1 LAAPFIPLPS
11 FARVA
16 GALLLWPWALVAQV
30 TTIEGPLPPEIEA
43 EVFELLN
50 GPTTVRLAGG
60 ARVPAGVRI
69 EGDVAVLGGSL
80 DLAGE
85 VTGSVWVVNAD
96 LTVYSTTRVGGP
108 VVVLGGVIAG
118 AEEATLEGGATAYA
132 GPLRYRVSAG
142 RLEPLTSDQLPA
154 SALSANLGFGQARLS
169 IRATGGY
176 NRVEG
181 LPVRLG
187 AIVRTSGS
195 NPLNLEAHTIWRSV
209 SGLTLEPDRL
219 GHYFALTQALGGRG
233 TAAIGV
239 AVHDEI
245 AAIEDQGFSGP
256 ESSLA
261 TFLLRQDLR
270 DYFRRDGWTAFG
282 TFRPG
287 RPPFEARVAFREEM
301 HQTAPLRSPWTLQD
315 EEDDPWRPLPL
326 VAEGRAQS
334 LAAILTWDSRNDP
347 LLPADGWLVEGS
359 FEKQVGGL
367 LRLPDS
373 GPAVGEPTD
382 PPDAPLEPSLDLPR
396 FTRGALDVRRY
407 SRVGPTSRLTL
418 RAFAAGSLDESPLPP
433 QHQVALGGEGSLP
446 GHRRFSLDCG
456 ARSTR
461 RFARTGEGSD
471 GRVLEAVFPAYG
483 CDRVV
488 LFQAELQGD
497 LPSLG
502 NPLPDEWETAEL
514 ASVFNLQPVW
524 SLFLDAG
531 QGWEQGDLGNGVPRT
546 HSPTRADVGVG
557 ISVGPIGVYWAY
569 PLNGERR
576 RLNFF
581 VRLTERF

>member
-1 LAAPFIPLPS
+1 MAARPFTTPS
-11 FARVA
+11 LSSVV
-16 GALLLWPWALVAQV
+16 GALLLWPCVVTAQV
-30 TTIEGPLPPEIEA
+30 TTVEGPLPPEVETEA
-43 EVFELLN
+43 FELLN
-50 GPTTVRLAGG
+50 SPTTVRLTGG
-60 ARVPAGVRI
+60 ARIPEGGRI

-85 VTGSVWVVNAD
+85 VTGRVWVVNSD
-96 LTVYSTTRVGGP
+96 LTLYPTTRVGGA

-118 AEEATLEGGATAYA
+118 AEEATLEGGATAYTA
-132 GPLRYRVSAG
+132 PLRYRVSAG
-142 RLEPLTSDQLPA
+142 RMEPLTADQLP
-154 SALSANLGFGQARLS
+154 SGSLSANLGFGQAGIS
-169 IRATGGY
+169 VRASGAY

-187 AIVRTSGS
+187 AIVRTSGA

-219 GHYFALTQALGGRG
+219 GHYFAVTQALGGRG

-239 AVHDEI
+239 SVYDEI
-245 AAIEDQGFSGP
+245 ATIEDQGFSGP

-261 TFLLRQDLR
+261 TFLLREDLR
-270 DYFRRDGWTAFG
+270 DHFRRDGWSAFG

-287 RPPFEARVAFREEM
+287 RPPLEARVAFREEN
-301 HQTAPLRSPWTLQD
+301 HQTAPLRSPWTLKD
-315 EEDDPWRPLPL
+315 EDDPWRPLPL

-334 LAAILTWDSRNDP
+334 LETTLTWDSRNDP
-347 LLPADGWLVEGS
+347 LLPADGWLVEAS
-359 FEKQVGGL
+359 FAKQVGGL

-373 GPAVGEPTD
+373 APATGEPTD
-382 PPDAPLEPSLDLPR
+382 PPSPPLEPAVDLPR
-396 FTRGALDVRRY
+396 FTRGSLDVRRY

-418 RAFAAGSLDESPLPP
+418 RAFAAGSLDDSPLPP
-433 QHQVALGGEGSLP
+433 QHQIALGGEGSLP

-456 ARSTR
+456 ARSTL
-461 RFARTGEGSD
+461 RFARTGEGPD
-471 GRVLEAVFPAYG
+471 GRVVETVFPAYG

-488 LFQAELQGD
+488 LFQAELQRD
-497 LPSLG
+497 LPYLG
-502 NPLPDEWETAEL
+502 NPLPDEWETNEL

-524 SLFLDAG
+524 SLFLDSG
-531 QGWEQGDLGNGVPRT
+531 QGWEQGELGNGVLRT

-557 ISVGPIGVYWAY
+557 IAVGPLGVYWAY

>member
-1 LAAPFIPLPS
+1 M
-11 FARVA
+11 V
-16 GALLLWPWALVAQV
+16 GAFLLWPWALVAQV
-30 TTIEGPLPPEIEA
+30 TTVEGPLPLEVEA
-43 EVFELLN
+43 EAFELLN
-50 GPTTVRLAGG
+50 SPTTVRLTGG
-60 ARVPAGVRI
+60 ARVPEGGRI

-96 LTVYSTTRVGGP
+96 LTLYASTRVGGP

-118 AEEATLEGGATAYA
+118 AEEATLEGGATAYS
-132 GPLRYRVSAG
+132 GPLLYRVSG
-142 RLEPLTSDQLPA
+142 DRLEPVTSEQLPTDR
-154 SALSANLGFGQARLS
+154 LTANLGFGQARLS
-169 IRATGGY
+169 VRATGAY

-181 LPVRLG
+181 LPVRVG
-187 AIVRTSGS
+187 AIVQTSGA

-219 GHYFALTQALGGRG
+219 GHHFGITQALGGLG

-239 AVHDEI
+239 TVHDEI

-261 TFLLRQDLR
+261 TFLLREDLR

-287 RPPFEARVAFREEM
+287 RPPFEARVSFREEM
-301 HQTAPLRSPWTLQD
+301 HQTAPLRSPWTLRD
-315 EEDDPWRPLPL
+315 EDDPWRPLPL

-334 LAAILTWDSRNDP
+334 LEAVLTWDSRNDP
-347 LLPADGWLVEGS
+347 LLPADGWLVEAT

-367 LRLPDS
+367 LKLPDS
-373 GPAVGEPTD
+373 SPALGDPIEP
-382 PPDAPLEPSLDLPR
+382 PSPPLEPAVDLPR
-396 FTRGALDVRRY
+396 FSRGVLDVRRY
-407 SRVGPTSRLTL
+407 SRVGPTARLTL

-461 RFARTGEGSD
+461 RFARTGEGPD
-471 GRVLEAVFPAYG
+471 GRVLEVVFPAYG

-488 LFQAELQGD
+488 LFQADLHGE

-514 ASVFNLQPVW
+514 GSVFNLQPVW

-531 QGWEQGDLGNGVPRT
+531 QGWEQGDLGNGVPRRP
-546 HSPTRADVGVG
+546 SPTRADVGVG
-557 ISVGPIGVYWAY
+557 VSVGPIGVYWAY

>member
-1 LAAPFIPLPS
+1 LARLARLLP
-11 FARVA
+11 
-16 GALLLWPWALVAQV
+16 LWPCALGAQV
-30 TTIEGPLPPEIEA
+30 TTVEGPLPPEVEA
-43 EVFELLN
+43 QAFELLN
-50 GPTTVRLAGG
+50 SPTTVRLTGG
-60 ARVPAGVRI
+60 ARVPEGGRI

-96 LTVYSTTRVGGP
+96 LTLYATTRVGGP

-118 AEEATLEGGATAYA
+118 ADEATLEGGATAYT
-132 GPLRYRVSAG
+132 GPLRYRVAAG
-142 RLEPLTSDQLPA
+142 RLEPLTTDQL
-154 SALSANLGFGQARLS
+154 SSDELSADLGFGQARLA
-169 IRATGGY
+169 IRASGAY

-209 SGLTLEPDRL
+209 SGLSLEPDRL

-245 AAIEDQGFSGP
+245 APIEDQGFSGP

-261 TFLLRQDLR
+261 TFLLREDLR
-270 DYFRRDGWTAFG
+270 DHFRRDGWTAFG

-301 HQTAPLRSPWTLQD
+301 HQTAPLRSPWTLR
-315 EEDDPWRPLPL
+315 DDDVAWRPLPL

-334 LAAILTWDSRNDP
+334 LETILTWDSRNDP
-347 LLPADGWLVEGS
+347 LLPADGWLVEAT
-359 FEKQVGGL
+359 FEKQIGGL

-373 GPAVGEPTD
+373 GPAVGEPAD
-382 PPDAPLEPSLDLPR
+382 PPSPPLEPAADLPR

-407 SRVGPTSRLTL
+407 SRVGPTARLTL

-433 QHQVALGGEGSLP
+433 QHQIALGGEGSLP

-461 RFARTGEGSD
+461 RLARTGEGSD
-471 GRVLEAVFPAYG
+471 GRVPEVVFPAYG

-488 LFQAELQGD
+488 LFQAELQGA

-531 QGWEQGDLGNGVPRT
+531 QGWEQGDLGNGVPRI

-557 ISVGPIGVYWAY
+557 IAVGPLGVYWAY

-581 VRLTERF
+581 VRLTGRL